1 MEILYILISSPLE
14 LIAAAHVVSS
24 VPNFYKLEHSHAFIP
39 EHNNILEEPY
49 LIKDGHFHLN
59 DKPGLG
65 FELEESKLEK
75 L

>member
-1 MEILYILISSPLE
+1 M
-14 LIAAAHVVSS
+14 
-24 VPNFYKLEHSHAFIP
+24 PNFYKLEHSHAFIP